1 MIQQMT
7 PRERNLAVIV
17 GVLVVGLVT
26 VMLAKTFTRNFRQ
39 LKTQRMDKSFQLE
52 SMKTLIT
59 ERDLWVAREQELKS
73 KQPKLENA
81 GSAGVNFL
89 EEMQNVAKAH
99 SVMIEQP
106 TINTVQSKPHYQSV
120 SVVFE
125 TKSSGPELVNF
136 LKDTQGPSK
145 FIVFTNAT
153 IEVAKNDPTQM
164 QGRFTAEHWFAPK

>member
-7 PRERNLAVIV
+7 PRERNLALIV

-26 VMLAKTFTRNFRQ
+26 VMLTKTFLRNYRQ
-39 LKTQRMDKSFQLE
+39 LKTQRMEKSFQLE

-89 EEMQNVAKAH
+89 EELQNVAKAH

-106 TINTVQSKPHYQSV
+106 QINTVVNKPHYQSV

-125 TKSSGPELVNF
+125 TKSSGPELVDF
-136 LKDTQGPSK
+136 LRDAQGPTK
-145 FIVFTNAT
+145 FTVFTTST

-164 QGRFTAEHWFAPK
+164 QGRFTAERWFAPK